1 MNITRKSTPDPIA
14 AIKNHDGGMLW
25 ALQAAEEVTGKPGLA
40 VVLKQAGLEYMI
52 DNFPENNNQVT
63 GKYTLG
69 EYADLNVGLLNFFGR
84 GGRSMVMRIGRASQA
99 LGMEQFNNA
108 FGAAGIA
115 ALRLLPEG
123 MRAQKALEVVKF
135 GFEKFFTYQ
144 GVQPL
149 KIRVEDRTEKVAFII
164 ETCGCCAGYTADV
177 PICYMFTGYF
187 AGGLQVVFAKGEQFD
202 VKEVECRAMGAPA
215 CVWEMNKLPLK
226 E

>member
-1 MNITRKSTPDPIA
+1 MNITRKTTPDPIA

-25 ALQAAEEVTGKPGLA
+25 ALQAAEEVAGKAGLA
-40 VVLKQAGLEYMI
+40 VVLKQAGLESLI
-52 DNFPENNNQVT
+52 DHYPEDLNQIS

-69 EYADLNVGLLNFFGR
+69 QYADLNVELLNFFGR
-84 GGRSMVMRIGRASQA
+84 GGRSMVLRIGRLSQQK
-99 LGMEQFNNA
+99 GMEKFNNA
-108 FGAAGIA
+108 FGAAAIG

-123 MRAQKALEVVKF
+123 MRVQKALEVVKF

-149 KIRVEDRTEKVAFII
+149 KIRVEDRGDRVAYIA
-164 ETCGCCAGYTADV
+164 ETCGCCCGYTADA

-187 AGGLQVVFAKGEQFD
+187 SEGAKVPFNKDDQFD

-215 CVWEMNKLPLK
+215 CVWEVSKLPVR